1 MEHFALRRMIAA
13 PPGTPVDELGDLS
26 ALVGVRQF
34 AVRVKCATLP
44 WQALQAATE
53 GVGTVSTE

>member
-1 MEHFALRRMIAA
+1 MIAA
-13 PPGTPVDELGDLS
+13 PPGTPVDELWDLS